1 MDLDSAADA
10 AAPEHRRTRFAL
22 PRLDSIRGRI
32 LAFAVLATL
41 VPCGITLG
49 ISYAQSRRA
58 LEAQLSQD
66 LVSESGQTARAMGVW
81 LKERLYDLRVFA
93 GSEEVANTLGATG
106 GSPAGRR
113 RLTDYLLSLHER
125 FGDFDRL
132 MVLDA
137 DGRVLA
143 TSARTAAPVRLPRDW
158 AQSLRRQGQM
168 VGEAYWDAS
177 AHKGKL
183 VVAVPVQR
191 ADGRLVGAFA
201 AEVNLASMQ
210 GLLREFAHDSS
221 GAIHLVDATDGS
233 LLASSTGISARL
245 MKSRLPSGVLERLA
259 EREHAVLQFANV
271 DGRQVVGTLDRVPQA
286 EWAVVAEL
294 PADAAFKQLR
304 RFRDVS
310 LLVVTLLLV
319 AVAASGYRF
328 GRLIARPLDLLTQ
341 AAGEV
346 AAGDLAVDLPE
357 IERGEVG
364 SLTAV
369 FNHMVSRLREGR
381 RELDAINET
390 LRAKNEEL
398 ERLSVTDGLTGLA
411 NHRFL
416 LQRLK
421 EEGVRSNRN
430 NHPFSVL
437 MADVDHFKN
446 YNDTFGH
453 PAGDEVLKKVGA
465 IMRDAI
471 RTMDCAA
478 RYGGEE
484 FAIVLPETTVDG
496 AQQVAERIRARIAA
510 EDFPGRQITLSI
522 GVAEFPT
529 DADLPQAVIAVAD
542 AALYEAK
549 RGGRDRVVAA
559 RRESVEAVSG
569 KR

>member
-1 MDLDSAADA
+1 M
-10 AAPEHRRTRFAL
+10 
-22 PRLDSIRGRI
+22 
-32 LAFAVLATL
+32 
-41 VPCGITLG
+41 
-49 ISYAQSRRA
+49 
-58 LEAQLSQD
+58 
-66 LVSESGQTARAMGVW
+66 
-81 LKERLYDLRVFA
+81 
-93 GSEEVANTLGATG
+93 
-106 GSPAGRR
+106 
-113 RLTDYLLSLHER
+113 
-125 FGDFDRL
+125 
-132 MVLDA
+132 
-137 DGRVLA
+137 
-143 TSARTAAPVRLPRDW
+143 TS
-158 AQSLRRQGQM
+158 
-168 VGEAYWDAS
+168 
-177 AHKGKL
+177 
-183 VVAVPVQR
+183 
-191 ADGRLVGAFA
+191 
-201 AEVNLASMQ
+201 
-210 GLLREFAHDSS
+210 
-221 GAIHLVDATDGS
+221 
-233 LLASSTGISARL
+233 
-245 MKSRLPSGVLERLA
+245 
-259 EREHAVLQFANV
+259 
-271 DGRQVVGTLDRVPQA
+271 
-286 EWAVVAEL
+286 
-294 PADAAFKQLR
+294 
-304 RFRDVS
+304 
-310 LLVVTLLLV
+310 
-319 AVAASGYRF
+319 
-328 GRLIARPLDLLTQ
+328 
-341 AAGEV
+341 
-346 AAGDLAVDLPE
+346 
-357 IERGEVG
+357 
-364 SLTAV
+364 
-369 FNHMVSRLREGR
+369 
-381 RELDAINET
+381 ELDAINET

-484 FAIVLPETTVDG
+484 FAIVLPETTADG

-559 RRESVEAVSG
+559 RRETVEAVSG